1 VTGTTTPSAAAS
13 SGARLLPAKEWRNW
27 GRSESARPAFFAR
40 PSTTD
45 EVVAVVRAA
54 RERGL
59 TVKVVGAGHS
69 FTAIAATEGV
79 LVDISGLDGLLAV
92 DTARGRVTLGA
103 GTNLYQLPALLDPLG
118 LALENMGDID
128 RQTIAGA
135 TSTGTHGTGARFGG
149 LATQITGVVLVTAD
163 GSVLRVDEEN
173 SPELL
178 PAVRLGLGA
187 LGVLVEITIQCVP
200 SFLMRAV
207 EHPYPFGEVLDEFE
221 DRATAS
227 DHFEFYWWPH
237 TDAVMT
243 KNNTRLPG
251 DAERRP
257 VGPVSAWIEDRLL
270 SNAALSLMCNIGR
283 IAPKATPG
291 INRLATRVYG
301 DREFTERS
309 YTVFT
314 SPRTTRFREMEYAI
328 PRASVPQA
336 LRDIRGLIERE
347 GWTVS
352 FPVEVRVAAADDNW
366 LSTAQGRESGYIAV
380 HRFFREDHLPYFRAV
395 EGIMR
400 QYEGRPHWGKIHFQ
414 DAESLAAVYPHH
426 GDFVAVR
433 DRLDPD
439 RTFTNP
445 YLDRVLGA

>member
-1 VTGTTTPSAAAS
+1 VTSTTTPATG
-13 SGARLLPAKEWRNW
+13 SGAGLLPAREWRNW
-27 GRSESARPAFFAR
+27 GRSESARPAFLAR
-40 PSTTD
+40 PTSAD
-45 EVVAVVRAA
+45 EVAAVVRAA

-79 LVDISGLDGLLAV
+79 LIDLGGLDGLLAV
-92 DTARGRVTLGA
+92 DAERGRVTLGA
-103 GTNLYQLPALLDPLG
+103 GTNLYQLPALLDPHG
-118 LALENMGDID
+118 LALQNMGDID

-163 GSVLRVDEEN
+163 GSLLRVDEHN

-187 LGVLVEITIQCVP
+187 LGVLVEVTIQCVP
-200 SFLMRAV
+200 SFLLHAV
-207 EHPYPFGEVLDEFE
+207 EHPEPFGEVLDNFE
-221 DRATAS
+221 ERAAAS

-237 TDAVMT
+237 TEAVMT
-243 KNNTRLPG
+243 KSNTRLPG
-251 DAERRP
+251 DAERHP
-257 VGPVSAWIEDRLL
+257 IGPVSGWIEDRLL

-283 IAPKATPG
+283 MAPKATPG
-291 INRLATRVYG
+291 INRLATKVYG
-301 DREFTERS
+301 DREFTDRS
-309 YTVFT
+309 YDVFT
-314 SPRTTRFREMEYAI
+314 SPRLTRFREMEYAVPI
-328 PRASVPQA
+328 AAVPQA
-336 LRDIRGLIERE
+336 LRDVRGLIERE
-347 GWTVS
+347 GWSVS
-352 FPVEVRVAAADDNW
+352 FPVEVRVAQRDDNW